1 MIDVLIGIFELAI
14 SLSLGFLT
22 VWFAFKM
29 LAKLTPQIDDFE
41 AIRGNNAAVG
51 ILFGATILSAGL
63 VVKQAAYPMV
73 SSLQTGLHKGL
84 SWLDALKLIGIVLF
98 SVALVMAISLIAVW
112 TAVRL
117 FLRLTRDIDEMAEIR
132 RNNVA
137 VAIILGCMIVV
148 IGLFLGQGIQSL
160 LASIVPVPAFGNI
173 KVM

>member
-1 MIDVLIGIFELAI
+1 MIDVLIGIFELAL
-14 SLSLGFLT
+14 SLGLGFLT

-29 LAKLTPQIDDFE
+29 LARLTPQTDDFD
-41 AIRGNNAAVG
+41 AIKGNNVAVG
-51 ILFGATILSAGL
+51 ILFGATILSVGL

-73 SSLQTGLHKGL
+73 SSLQTGFHRGL
-84 SWLDALKLIGIVLF
+84 TWLEALKIIGIALF
-98 SVALVMAISLIAVW
+98 SVALVLVISLTAVW

-117 FLRLTRDIDEMAEIR
+117 FLRLTRDIDEFAEIR

-173 KVM
+173 QVM